1 MDTTKPKS
9 HRISCFLRGF
19 ASAFDLSGKT
29 FIDDIPDFSG
39 GFARDGRVLQG
50 DWIRV
55 GDDLKKAMS
64 QIAYER

>member
-1 MDTTKPKS
+1 MNTTKPKQ
-9 HRISCFLRGF
+9 HKISYFLRGF

-29 FIDDIPDFSG
+29 FVDIPDFSG
-39 GFARDGRVLQG
+39 GFVRDGRVLRG
-50 DWIRV
+50 DWGRV